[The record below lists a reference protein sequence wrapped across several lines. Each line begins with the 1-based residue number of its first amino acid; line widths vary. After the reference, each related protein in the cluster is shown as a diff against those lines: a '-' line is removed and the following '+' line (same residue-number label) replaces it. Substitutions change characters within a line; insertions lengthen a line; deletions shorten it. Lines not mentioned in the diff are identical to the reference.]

1 MSEIKKFFIHY
12 SHFFTGQ
19 TIATLFG
26 FISFPVFTRILTQGE
41 YGIMSLVATTIAL
54 LVALTKGGLSGG
66 IVRYY
71 AEYNTSQEQRDIFS
85 STIFFRGLII
95 ACIAVLLY
103 LLVLQFPPTLLGLNE
118 EIVSYFMIM
127 AVYVFI
133 RPMNIIVLNLL
144 QTSGKT
150 ILFNI
155 VTILER
161 GAPVFFSI
169 LLLLYVIGQFAG
181 YFGGLVLGE
190 LTVSLVLFIWFFS
203 TYKVN
208 IKKVSYKLS
217 LDLISFGLPL
227 LLSEILYLLLSYLDR
242 YLIFAL
248 KGEDAL
254 GVYSVGHNMAFY
266 VSNILMVSLTST
278 IIPLYTSTYQNEGRE
293 KTEAFLSKAVHY
305 MLILLIPTWF
315 GYCAL
320 AEDIFIDFTSEKYAS
335 AAAFSPIILLG
346 SFCFGMN
353 SIFSA
358 GLFLQKK
365 TKQISAILCAGFVVN
380 ILTNL
385 LLIPKYGVLGS
396 AFASLLGYVVVMIL
410 TIIFSN
416 RHIAI
421 TVSFTHIL
429 YYLGLSGGMFFILSQ
444 IEMESHWFNLI
455 VKVVCGAAIIT
466 LGALYKEKEVLERL
480 KEKML

>member
-1 MSEIKKFFIHY
+1 M
-12 SHFFTGQ
+12 
-19 TIATLFG
+19 
-26 FISFPVFTRILTQGE
+26 
-41 YGIMSLVATTIAL
+41 
-54 LVALTKGGLSGG
+54 
-66 IVRYY
+66 
-71 AEYNTSQEQRDIFS
+71 
-85 STIFFRGLII
+85 
-95 ACIAVLLY
+95 
-103 LLVLQFPPTLLGLNE
+103 
-118 EIVSYFMIM
+118 
-127 AVYVFI
+127 
-133 RPMNIIVLNLL
+133 
-144 QTSGKT
+144 
-150 ILFNI
+150 
-155 VTILER
+155 TILER

-396 AFASLLGYVVVMIL
+396 AFASLLGYVVVIIL
-410 TIIFSN
+410 TILFSN

-444 IEMESHWFNLI
+444 IEMGSHWFNLI